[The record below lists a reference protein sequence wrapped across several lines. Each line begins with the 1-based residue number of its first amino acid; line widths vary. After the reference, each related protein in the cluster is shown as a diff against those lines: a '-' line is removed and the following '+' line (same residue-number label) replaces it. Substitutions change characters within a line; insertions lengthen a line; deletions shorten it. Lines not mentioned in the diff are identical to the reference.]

1 MIVINVSV
9 SLVLVRPHGA
19 LEKMRLYQARFVLFI
34 LFYINT

>member
-9 SLVLVRPHGA
+9 SLVLVRPHGT
-19 LEKMRLYQARFVLFI
+19 LEKMRLYQALFI